1 MTDLLQLD
9 GVTVRFGST
18 DVLREVTLSI
28 AAGTITGLIGPNG
41 AGKTTLI
48 DAVMGF
54 VPVTDGAISFGAR
67 DLGDLPPHRRARL
80 GLTRTFQSV
89 ELFDDM
95 TVTENV
101 LVAGDPS
108 SLAGVGLVHGDERVA
123 GELGPSDRKT
133 VALAR
138 ALAGRPSLL
147 LLDEPAAG
155 LDRDERRDLV
165 ERIQS
170 IRDGGTTVVLVDHD
184 IELVLEVC
192 DRVVVLDLG
201 AVVYDGPP
209 AGLRTDDRVAA
220 AYLGGA
226 HTHAPEIER
235 DRRFEPAGV
244 PALVRARDV
253 SLAYGDTT
261 VVRNLDFDVRAG
273 ERVALLGPNGAG
285 KTTTLLALA
294 GALPTVRGRLE
305 VLGTIKRR
313 AHLLAR
319 RGVANVLQD
328 HKVFTSL
335 SAADNLRLAGA
346 DRRRREQLRE
356 QFPALKRVWNR
367 PAGTLSGGEQQLLAL
382 ARAVARSPE
391 LLLIDELSLG
401 LAPVTVVE
409 LFNALADWQVESGCA
424 IVFAEQHIEHAL
436 DFADRAYVLNAGRVV
451 LEAAAAELRRRPDLV
466 ANAYLGRPDTPE
478 SRHDGD

>member
-1 MTDLLQLD
+1 
-9 GVTVRFGST
+9 
-18 DVLREVTLSI
+18 
-28 AAGTITGLIGPNG
+28 
-41 AGKTTLI
+41 
-48 DAVMGF
+48 
-54 VPVTDGAISFGAR
+54 
-67 DLGDLPPHRRARL
+67 
-80 GLTRTFQSV
+80 
-89 ELFDDM
+89 
-95 TVTENV
+95 
-101 LVAGDPS
+101 
-108 SLAGVGLVHGDERVA
+108 HGDERVA

-209 AGLRTDDRVAA
+209 AGARTDDRVAA

-285 KTTTLLALA
+285 KTTTLLALS

-305 VLGTIKRR
+305 VLGTTKRR

-409 LFNALADWQVESGCA
+409 LFKALADWQVESGCA
-424 IVFAEQHIEHAL
+424 IVFAEQHVEHAL

-466 ANAYLGRPDTPE
+466 ASAYLGRPDTPE